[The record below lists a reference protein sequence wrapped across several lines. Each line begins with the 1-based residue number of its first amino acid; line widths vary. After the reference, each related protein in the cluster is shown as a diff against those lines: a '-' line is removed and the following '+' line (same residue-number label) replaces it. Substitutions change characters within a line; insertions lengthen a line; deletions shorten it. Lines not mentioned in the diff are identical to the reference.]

1 MPQPLMLH
9 AYAHTYADDC
19 RYFDKA
25 AMQDR
30 VRNLPYLNQNTNT
43 AAALR
48 AMTSQVY
55 TGNSSLSGDR
65 PAVRNIAVVLTDGKS
80 TVNADDTLPAA
91 EAAQAAGVQIFSIG
105 ITPNVSV
112 SGLSTSA
119 SRPTSRSV
127 AFFMLYRHVY
137 VTCIINFLSFV
148 SGIPMLFYRH
158 KKIRYLSVLLLVSIC
173 VSVVAPAAGRAH
185 GHVVSAASAERQ
197 LLHVSNVRRPQHAH
211 RQHRVGRLRPDR
223 SVVS

>member
-1 MPQPLMLH
+1 
-9 AYAHTYADDC
+9 
-19 RYFDKA
+19 
-25 AMQDR
+25 MQDR

-112 SGLSTSA
+112 SGFSTST
-119 SRPTSRSV
+119 SRPTYRLV
-127 AFFMLYRHVY
+127 ACL
-137 VTCIINFLSFV
+137 
-148 SGIPMLFYRH
+148 
-158 KKIRYLSVLLLVSIC
+158 
-173 VSVVAPAAGRAH
+173 
-185 GHVVSAASAERQ
+185 
-197 LLHVSNVRRPQHAH
+197 RRCHA
-211 RQHRVGRLRPDR
+211 
-223 SVVS
+223 